1 MTYSPLPD
9 SDLLLIIDMCDEG
22 IEKCDLR
29 AVAAQSENPRAATW
43 NAQVRERY
51 VHLKTDLLA
60 EIAHRREATYSQS
73 AIAQQPE
80 LRSKPDTDAST
91 R

>member
-9 SDLLLIIDMCDEG
+9 PDLLLIIDMCDEG

-29 AVAAQSENPRAATW
+29 AVAAQSENPRAAIW

-51 VHLKTDLLA
+51 VRLKTDLLA
-60 EIAHRREATYSQS
+60 ELARRREATFSPTG
-73 AIAQQPE
+73 IAQQPQ
-80 LRSKPDTDAST
+80 LHSKSDTDAST
-91 R
+91 